1 MNDPDEQVNE
11 LLQRVIDS
19 LVNESMKGH
28 FEDNN
33 PTLVFEDIEDYN
45 RKTGKRFRITKDQK
59 ERGLNREDAFKE
71 LFGKE

>member
-19 LVNESMKGH
+19 LVNESIKDH
-28 FEDNN
+28 FEGNK
-33 PTLVFEDIEDYN
+33 PALVFESIEDYN

-71 LFGKE
+71 LFKKD